1 MTDMAQLAAAYR
13 TATDVFIAAAAQ
25 VTDANIDVRHPDGWS
40 ARQIVHHMA
49 DSEAQSYARL
59 RRLLAEPGSTIQG
72 YDEDAWSRNPKLGY
86 EALPI
91 ENALAVFVA
100 VRAASLDLVQRLA
113 PADLELHG
121 EHTERGRFAVA
132 DWLRIYSNHP
142 RDHAEQLLKALRGEA

>member
-1 MTDMAQLAAAYR
+1 MTDMAQLAARYH

-100 VRAASLDLVQRLA
+100 VRAASLDLGGEGRAVVPGAGLA
-113 PADLELHG
+113 ERDVHG
-121 EHTERGRFAVA
+121 RYLQAHAPDSRF
-132 DWLRIYSNHP
+132 LR
-142 RDHAEQLLKALRGEA
+142 AQW